1 MILHGVEMWP
11 AASWHTLQM
20 ARQDEDFM
28 LWVRRE
34 RRREELRTEER
45 KLKLEREKMERERD
59 ELERIRKEVEKM
71 RQAVRQETEQ
81 LQLIREKR

>member
-34 RRREELRTEER
+34 RSLYGVHPYTI
-45 KLKLEREKMERERD
+45 M
-59 ELERIRKEVEKM
+59 
-71 RQAVRQETEQ
+71 
-81 LQLIREKR
+81 